1 MKRVSLRH
9 GYRSA
14 GRTIAVV
21 LVSALFANPVF
32 PQTKPAQRPS
42 KTQNVAPFLP
52 FFKAFNPRLEEFEF
66 GDNKTIDGAWS
77 AVVIRATSSR
87 DTISQVQRD
96 IHQLL
101 MQEAFG
107 VFLIRYD
114 DPNLVFAVDVLPS
127 QRFLDYEVHII
138 EADARHLVISK
149 GGGDYGLDDGRTRYF
164 YDLEGR
170 KLLGKVSYYG
180 MSVSSIVEFE
190 GDLYFVGSGDRE
202 TTVITRLKRDA
213 ANPTRDYQIIDRIGG
228 QPVPSIDT
236 ARRDGNALVLTNETR
251 KFLLSRGEWSVEAN
265 PNPVEYR
272 FNPPTG
278 ALPDLPDT
286 GFWVPLYKVRQNLL
300 QVNGGG
306 NPPRKLLIWN
316 ADISSNSSGQEI
328 ASGIYDLIGKERHAY
343 LIPPTTKVS
352 FQRYRPGWIK
362 TRGGQFP
369 GQYDQNI
376 GPFQLVGD
384 LLWFGITFYDGE
396 GTSGIGGVGYFD
408 TRTNQ
413 FHIDHYAE
421 IADWSAS
428 ALLVEDEDLW
438 VGLVRQPEGSPMPGG
453 LARIARRSG
462 KVTKFDV
469 SAIVRRVVRWNHS
482 IYMGTSEGIFVLSG
496 DRLVHLSFEPDL
508 NGRYSLVMK

>member
-1 MKRVSLRH
+1 M
-9 GYRSA
+9 
-14 GRTIAVV
+14 
-21 LVSALFANPVF
+21 
-32 PQTKPAQRPS
+32 
-42 KTQNVAPFLP
+42 
-52 FFKAFNPRLEEFEF
+52 
-66 GDNKTIDGAWS
+66 
-77 AVVIRATSSR
+77 
-87 DTISQVQRD
+87 
-96 IHQLL
+96 
-101 MQEAFG
+101 
-107 VFLIRYD
+107 
-114 DPNLVFAVDVLPS
+114 FAVDVLPS

-286 GFWVPLYKVRQNLL
+286 GFWVPLYK
-300 QVNGGG
+300 
-306 NPPRKLLIWN
+306 
-316 ADISSNSSGQEI
+316 
-328 ASGIYDLIGKERHAY
+328 
-343 LIPPTTKVS
+343 
-352 FQRYRPGWIK
+352 
-362 TRGGQFP
+362 